1 MASTEVTVDE
11 MELRIEAE
19 MHCPNVL
26 VQLASV
32 RWGGTERTPS
42 YQGYAISQRLSD
54 NHPPLR
60 IDNFRAAD
68 VFPRVRSVG
77 FLPPGSTVDLLPIGQ
92 PLRVLYCV
100 FEERYFEQATQLPR
114 ADWEEHVASLVSIKN
129 ARLEMLMQEIQ
140 AELLQPGFGSKLL
153 IEATCMMVV
162 VELAR
167 HVRQLP
173 QASDKRGANLAMAPW
188 QMRRIQERIRA
199 APQLGYPS
207 ISELASLCG
216 VSQGHLARTFKSATG
231 WQLHR
236 YITEERLQAA
246 KQLLSCSDLSCEEVA
261 TQLGFTSAAYF
272 STSFR
277 RMTGKTP
284 TEFRLEFRA
293 RRA

>member
-1 MASTEVTVDE
+1 MGFPAVMVDR

-19 MHCPNVL
+19 VQRPSVL

-42 YQGYAISQRLSD
+42 YEGYAISQRLSE

-60 IDNFRAAD
+60 IDNLRAPD
-68 VFPRVRSVG
+68 VLPRVRSVG

-100 FEERYFEQATQLPR
+100 FDERHFEQATQVPR
-114 ADWEEHVASLVSIKN
+114 AVWEEHVASLVSIKN

-140 AELLQPGFGSKLL
+140 AELLQPGFGSELL

-173 QASDKRGANLAMAPW
+173 QGNGKGSTNLAMAPW
-188 QMRRIQERIRA
+188 QMRRIQERIRDA
-199 APQLGYPS
+199 TEIGYPS
-207 ISELASLCG
+207 IAELASLCG
-216 VSQGHLARTFKSATG
+216 VSQGHLARTFKATTG

-236 YITEERLQAA
+236 YIAEERLQAA
-246 KQLLSCSDLSCEEVA
+246 KELLAHADLSCEEVA
-261 TQLGFTSAAYF
+261 AKLGFTSAAYF
-272 STSFR
+272 STAFR

-284 TEFRLEFRA
+284 TEFRLDYRGRKA
-293 RRA
+293 